1 MQEFLAAVACAV
13 GVALYIDL
21 RVGQAIR
28 KRNAVN
34 AEHRRRVDEAHA
46 AMLQAVWDVQ
56 DAAVL
61 LVMDPPTSPIT
72 RREAAADWQANR
84 KHRNAA
90 AARYFAA
97 VGE

>member
-1 MQEFLAAVACAV
+1 
-13 GVALYIDL
+13 
-21 RVGQAIR
+21 
-28 KRNAVN
+28 
-34 AEHRRRVDEAHA
+34 
-46 AMLQAVWDVQ
+46 VQ

-84 KHRNAA
+84 KHRTVA

>member
-1 MQEFLAAVACAV
+1 MVEYLAGIATGIALTLAV
-13 GVALYIDL
+13 GAWIGL
-21 RVGQAIR
+21 RVS
-28 KRNAVN
+28 KR
-34 AEHRRRVDEAHA
+34 RRRVDEAHA

>member
-1 MQEFLAAVACAV
+1 MLEFIAGLAV
-13 GVALYIDL
+13 GAATMLTL
-21 RVGQAIR
+21 GARWRR
-28 KRNAVN
+28 K
-34 AEHRRRVDEAHA
+34 RRRVDEAHA

-84 KHRNAA
+84 KHRTVA